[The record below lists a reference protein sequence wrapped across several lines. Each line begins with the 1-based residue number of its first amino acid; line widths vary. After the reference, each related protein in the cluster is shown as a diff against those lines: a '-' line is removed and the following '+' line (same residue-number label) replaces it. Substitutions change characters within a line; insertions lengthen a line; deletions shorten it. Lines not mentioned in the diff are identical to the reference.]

1 MDTEAGDG
9 SVDEAARHLTG
20 KMADGHGK

>member
-9 SVDEAARHLTG
+9 NVDEAARHLTG
-20 KMADGHGK
+20 KMTDGNGK